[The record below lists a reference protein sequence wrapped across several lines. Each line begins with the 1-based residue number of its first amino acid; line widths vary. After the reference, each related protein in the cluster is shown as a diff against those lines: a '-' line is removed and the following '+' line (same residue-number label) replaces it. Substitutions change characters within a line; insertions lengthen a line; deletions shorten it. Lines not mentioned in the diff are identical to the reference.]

1 MKNFVETFYTYD
13 FNRLVADITSKDESD
28 FEIDLDV
35 EAPTEEPVNNSL
47 EYSDDRNSSSVID
60 ETARKMLQG
69 ENKGQFIGFIY
80 YV

>member
-13 FNRLVADITSKDESD
+13 FNRLVADITSKEESD

-60 ETARKMLQG
+60 ETARKMLQV